1 MNKKKTIIAA
11 IVLLLVLLVGGA
23 IAYFTDKEEVTNVFT
38 VGKVDITL
46 TEPAWVADNAKNLMP
61 GDTVA
66 KDPTVTV
73 AADSAD
79 AYVFVRVVVPCI
91 GAGTARRPAFT
102 YTEEAGWTKLTGAA
116 VTACEDGANVETRI
130 YARSEA
136 MSANATAK
144 LFTEVKLDA
153 NLTQEEA
160 NGLVLEMPINAYAIQ
175 AKNVGGA
182 TYDVWNTNF
191 NS

>member
-66 KDPTVTV
+66 KDPTVTLT
-73 AADSAD
+73 ADSAD

-91 GAGTARRPAFT
+91 GAGTTRREAFT
-102 YTEEAGWTKLTGAA
+102 YGLVSGWTELTAA
-116 VTACEDGANVETRI
+116 EKTCAE
-130 YARSEA
+130 
-136 MSANATAK
+136 NATATHVYAHTDAMTK
-144 LFTEVKLDA
+144 NETATLFTQVKLDE

>member
-46 TEPAWVADNAKNLMP
+46 TEPAWNATAAENLMP
-61 GDTVA
+61 GATVA

-79 AYVFVRVVVPCI
+79 AYVFVKVQVPCV
-91 GAGTARRPAFT
+91 GTGNTRREVFT
-102 YTEEAGWTKLTGAA
+102 YAPATGWAELTEAA
-116 VTACEDGANVETRI
+116 VSCEDNAVATHV
-130 YARSEA
+130 YAHTAAMTASEA
-136 MSANATAK
+136 STLFSA
-144 LFTEVKLDA
+144 VVLDA

-160 NGLVLEMPINAYAIQ
+160 DGLVLEMPVKAYAIQ
-175 AKNVGGA
+175 KANVDGA
-182 TYDVWNTNF
+182 TYTVWNTNF
-191 NS
+191 ANA